1 MQANTLSRTDFFE
14 ERSNMMKQFGLKM
27 MLGAAL
33 LGAGMVGTACRTSP
47 SAGEGSGSGAETG
60 APFDAADQFGLKG
73 APLKGAENALV
84 TIVEY
89 SDFEC
94 PFCARV
100 NPTLKQIFDTPEYAG
115 KVRVIFKHNPL
126 PFHKNAPLAAE
137 ASLAAHAQGKFW
149 EMHDK
154 LFENMK
160 ALTRPDLEKYA
171 TEIGLD
177 MVKFKEALDKNTYKD
192 AVAKDLAD
200 AGKAGV
206 KGTPH
211 FLVNGKAISGA
222 QPFDAFK
229 TIIDVEIKEME
240 TLTKGGKKLGE
251 AFGERVKANFKL
263 EAAEA
268 KPAAPAG
275 PDPADELFVP
285 VGDSPIKGDP
295 AAAVTLVIFS
305 EYQCPFCA
313 RVEATLKELQTKY
326 GKDLRIV
333 WKDNPLPFHDKAE
346 PAARA
351 GLAAHAQG
359 KFWEFHDK
367 LFANQQALG
376 LEDLKKHASE
386 LGLNMAKFE
395 ADMNA
400 PTAAASIKEDQALA
414 TRLAA
419 RGTPHFFVNG
429 FRLRGA
435 QPAPKF
441 IEIIDR
447 ELARAKAKI
456 AAGTP
461 ASGVYDALQAS
472 ANKGEA
478 KMLAGS
484 APGAGKPEAPK
495 AAVKIPIGN
504 APAKG
509 SANAKVTIITY
520 TDFECPF
527 CSRFATN
534 LDEAIK
540 GDPNVRIV
548 VKQFPLAFHKNADLA
563 AQAGLAANAQGK
575 FWEYHDK
582 MFANMKAL
590 TRPDLEG
597 YAQELGLNM
606 AKFKEALDKGTYAQ
620 QVKDEMA
627 EGQKFGVQGTPS
639 WFVNGVFQSGAL
651 PPDAIKAKIAE
662 FMTKPAP

>member
-1 MQANTLSRTDFFE
+1 
-14 ERSNMMKQFGLKM
+14 MMKQFGLKM

-33 LGAGMVGTACRTSP
+33 LSAGLVGTACRKSP

-94 PFCARV
+94 PFCGRV
-100 NPTLKQIFDTPEYAG
+100 NPTLKQVFETPEYAG

-229 TIIDVEIKEME
+229 TVIDAEIKEME
-240 TLTKGGKKLGE
+240 TLTKGGKSLGD

-263 EAAEA
+263 EAADA

-285 VGDSPIKGDP
+285 VGDSPVKGD
-295 AAAVTLVIFS
+295 AAAPVTLVVFS
-305 EYQCPFCA
+305 EFQCPFCS
-313 RVEATLKELQTKY
+313 RVEGTLKELQTKY

-351 GLAAHAQG
+351 GIAAHAQG
-359 KFWEFHDK
+359 KFWDLHDK
-367 LFANQQALG
+367 MFANQQALG
-376 LEDLKKHASE
+376 LEEIKGYAKE

-400 PTAAASIKEDQALA
+400 PTAAASVKEDQALA

-419 RGTPHFFVNG
+419 RGTPHFFING

-484 APGAGKPEAPK
+484 APAAGKPEAPK
-495 AAVKIPIGN
+495 APVKIPVGT
-504 APAKG
+504 APTKG
-509 SANAKVTIITY
+509 PANAKVTIVAY

-540 GDPNVRIV
+540 GNPNVRIV
-548 VKQFPLAFHKNADLA
+548 LKQFPLPFHKNADLA
-563 AQAGLAANAQGK
+563 AQASLAANAQGK
-575 FWEYHDK
+575 FWEFHDK
-582 MFANMKAL
+582 MFANAKAL

-597 YAQELGLNM
+597 YATEIGLNM

-620 QVKDEMA
+620 QVKDDTA

-662 FMTKPAP
+662 YMDKPAP

>member
-1 MQANTLSRTDFFE
+1 
-14 ERSNMMKQFGLKM
+14 
-27 MLGAAL
+27 
-33 LGAGMVGTACRTSP
+33 
-47 SAGEGSGSGAETG
+47 
-60 APFDAADQFGLKG
+60 
-73 APLKGAENALV
+73 
-84 TIVEY
+84 
-89 SDFEC
+89 
-94 PFCARV
+94 
-100 NPTLKQIFDTPEYAG
+100 
-115 KVRVIFKHNPL
+115 
-126 PFHKNAPLAAE
+126 
-137 ASLAAHAQGKFW
+137 
-149 EMHDK
+149 
-154 LFENMK
+154 
-160 ALTRPDLEKYA
+160 
-171 TEIGLD
+171 
-177 MVKFKEALDKNTYKD
+177 
-192 AVAKDLAD
+192 
-200 AGKAGV
+200 
-206 KGTPH
+206 
-211 FLVNGKAISGA
+211 
-222 QPFDAFK
+222 
-229 TIIDVEIKEME
+229 
-240 TLTKGGKKLGE
+240 
-251 AFGERVKANFKL
+251 
-263 EAAEA
+263 
-268 KPAAPAG
+268 
-275 PDPADELFVP
+275 
-285 VGDSPIKGDP
+285 
-295 AAAVTLVIFS
+295 
-305 EYQCPFCA
+305 
-313 RVEATLKELQTKY
+313 
-326 GKDLRIV
+326 
-333 WKDNPLPFHDKAE
+333 
-346 PAARA
+346 
-351 GLAAHAQG
+351 
-359 KFWEFHDK
+359 
-367 LFANQQALG
+367 
-376 LEDLKKHASE
+376 
-386 LGLNMAKFE
+386 
-395 ADMNA
+395 MNA
-400 PTAAASIKEDQALA
+400 PSAAASIKEDQALA

-461 ASGVYDALQAS
+461 AAGVYDALQAS

-484 APGAGKPEAPK
+484 APTPGKPEAPK

>member
-1 MQANTLSRTDFFE
+1 
-14 ERSNMMKQFGLKM
+14 MMKQFGLKM

-33 LGAGMVGTACRTSP
+33 LSAGLVGTACRKSP
-47 SAGEGSGSGAETG
+47 SAGEGSGSGAAEAG
-60 APFDAADQFGLKG
+60 PAFDAADQFGLKG

-94 PFCARV
+94 PFCGRV
-100 NPTLKQIFDTPEYAG
+100 NPTLKQVFETPEYAG

-229 TIIDVEIKEME
+229 TIIDAEIKEME
-240 TLTKGGKKLGE
+240 TLTKGGKSLGD

-268 KPAAPAG
+268 KPGAPAG

-285 VGDSPIKGDP
+285 VGDSPVKGD
-295 AAAVTLVIFS
+295 AAAPVTLVIFS

-313 RVEATLKELQTKY
+313 RVEGTLKELQTKY

-351 GLAAHAQG
+351 GIAAHAQG

-376 LEDLKKHASE
+376 LEELKGHAKE
-386 LGLNMAKFE
+386 LGLNMAKFD

-484 APGAGKPEAPK
+484 APTPGKPEAPK
-495 AAVKIPIGN
+495 APVKITVGS
-504 APAKG
+504 APSKG
-509 SANAKVTIITY
+509 PANAKVTIVTY

-540 GDPNVRIV
+540 GNPNVRIV
-548 VKQFPLAFHKNADLA
+548 LKQFPLPFHKNADLA
-563 AQAGLAANAQGK
+563 AQASLAAHAQGK
-575 FWEYHDK
+575 FWEMHDK
-582 MFANMKAL
+582 IFANAKAL
-590 TRPDLEG
+590 TRADLEG
-597 YAQELGLNM
+597 YATETGLNM
-606 AKFKEALDKGTYAQ
+606 AKFKEALDKGTFAQ

-627 EGQKFGVQGTPS
+627 EGQKIGVQGTPS

-662 FMTKPAP
+662 YMDKPAP

>member
-1 MQANTLSRTDFFE
+1 
-14 ERSNMMKQFGLKM
+14 
-27 MLGAAL
+27 
-33 LGAGMVGTACRTSP
+33 
-47 SAGEGSGSGAETG
+47 
-60 APFDAADQFGLKG
+60 
-73 APLKGAENALV
+73 
-84 TIVEY
+84 
-89 SDFEC
+89 
-94 PFCARV
+94 
-100 NPTLKQIFDTPEYAG
+100 
-115 KVRVIFKHNPL
+115 
-126 PFHKNAPLAAE
+126 
-137 ASLAAHAQGKFW
+137 
-149 EMHDK
+149 
-154 LFENMK
+154 
-160 ALTRPDLEKYA
+160 
-171 TEIGLD
+171 
-177 MVKFKEALDKNTYKD
+177 
-192 AVAKDLAD
+192 
-200 AGKAGV
+200 
-206 KGTPH
+206 
-211 FLVNGKAISGA
+211 
-222 QPFDAFK
+222 
-229 TIIDVEIKEME
+229 ME

-376 LEDLKKHASE
+376 LEDLKGHAKE

-400 PTAAASIKEDQALA
+400 PSAAASIKEDQALA

-662 FMTKPAP
+662 FMDKPAP

>member
-1 MQANTLSRTDFFE
+1 
-14 ERSNMMKQFGLKM
+14 MMKQFGLKM

-33 LGAGMVGTACRTSP
+33 LSAGLVGTACRKSP

-73 APLKGAENALV
+73 APLKGAESAIV

-94 PFCARV
+94 PFCGRV
-100 NPTLKQIFDTPEYAG
+100 NPTMKQIMETPEYAG

-126 PFHKNAPLAAE
+126 PFHKNAALAAE

-154 LFENMK
+154 LFDNMK

-222 QPFDAFK
+222 QPFEAFK
-229 TIIDVEIKEME
+229 TVIDTEIKEME
-240 TLTKGGKKLGE
+240 TLTKGGKSLGD

-275 PDPADELFVP
+275 PDPSDELFVP
-285 VGDSPIKGDP
+285 VGDSPIRGNV

-313 RVEATLKELQTKY
+313 RVEGTIKELETKY

-351 GLAAHAQG
+351 GIAAHAQG

-376 LEDLKKHASE
+376 LEELKGHAKE
-386 LGLNMAKFE
+386 LGLNMAKFD

-461 ASGVYDALQAS
+461 AAGVYDALQAS

-484 APGAGKPEAPK
+484 APTPGKPEAPK
-495 AAVKIPIGN
+495 APVKITIGD
-504 APAKG
+504 APSKG
-509 SANAKVTIITY
+509 PANAKVTIVTY

-540 GDPNVRIV
+540 GNPDVRIV
-548 VKQFPLAFHKNADLA
+548 LKQFPLPFHKNADLA
-563 AQAGLAANAQGK
+563 AQASLAAHAQGK
-575 FWEYHDK
+575 FWEMHDK
-582 MFANMKAL
+582 IFANAKAL
-590 TRPDLEG
+590 TRADLEG
-597 YAQELGLNM
+597 YATETGLNM

-620 QVKDEMA
+620 QVKDETA
-627 EGQKFGVQGTPS
+627 EGQKIGVQGTPS

-662 FMTKPAP
+662 YMDKPAP

>member
-1 MQANTLSRTDFFE
+1 
-14 ERSNMMKQFGLKM
+14 MMKQFGLKM

-33 LGAGMVGTACRTSP
+33 LSAGLAGTACRKSP
-47 SAGEGSGSGAETG
+47 SAGEGSGSGAAEAG
-60 APFDAADQFGLKG
+60 PAFDAADQFGLKG
-73 APLKGAENALV
+73 APLKGAENAIV
-84 TIVEY
+84 TIIEY
-89 SDFEC
+89 SEFEC

-100 NPTLKQIFDTPEYAG
+100 NPTMKQIFDAPEYAG
-115 KVRVIFKHNPL
+115 KIRVIFKHNPL
-126 PFHKNAPLAAE
+126 PFHKNAQLAAE

-154 LFENMK
+154 LFENQK

-177 MVKFKEALDKNTYKD
+177 LVKFKDALDKNTYKD
-192 AVAKDLAD
+192 AVAKDLAE

-211 FLVNGKAISGA
+211 FLINGKAISGA

-229 TIIDVEIKEME
+229 TVIDAEIKEME
-240 TLTKGGKKLGE
+240 TLTKGGKSLGD

-263 EAAEA
+263 EAADA

-285 VGDSPIKGDP
+285 VGDSPVKGD
-295 AAAVTLVIFS
+295 AAAPVTLVVFS
-305 EYQCPFCA
+305 EFQCPFCS
-313 RVEATLKELQTKY
+313 RVEGTLKELQTKY

-351 GLAAHAQG
+351 GIAAHAQG

-376 LEDLKKHASE
+376 LEELKGYAKE

-419 RGTPHFFVNG
+419 RGTPHFFING

-495 AAVKIPIGN
+495 APVKIPVGT
-504 APAKG
+504 APTKG
-509 SANAKVTIITY
+509 PANAKVTIVAY

-540 GDPNVRIV
+540 GNPNVRIV
-548 VKQFPLAFHKNADLA
+548 LKQFPLPFHKNADLA
-563 AQAGLAANAQGK
+563 AQASLAANAQGK
-575 FWEYHDK
+575 FWEFHDK
-582 MFANMKAL
+582 MFANAKAL

-597 YAQELGLNM
+597 YATEIGLNM

-620 QVKDEMA
+620 QVKDETA
-627 EGQKFGVQGTPS
+627 EGQKIGVQGTPS
-639 WFVNGVFQSGAL
+639 WFVNGAFQSGAL

-662 FMTKPAP
+662 YMDKPAP

>member
-1 MQANTLSRTDFFE
+1 
-14 ERSNMMKQFGLKM
+14 
-27 MLGAAL
+27 
-33 LGAGMVGTACRTSP
+33 
-47 SAGEGSGSGAETG
+47 
-60 APFDAADQFGLKG
+60 
-73 APLKGAENALV
+73 
-84 TIVEY
+84 
-89 SDFEC
+89 
-94 PFCARV
+94 
-100 NPTLKQIFDTPEYAG
+100 
-115 KVRVIFKHNPL
+115 
-126 PFHKNAPLAAE
+126 
-137 ASLAAHAQGKFW
+137 
-149 EMHDK
+149 
-154 LFENMK
+154 
-160 ALTRPDLEKYA
+160 
-171 TEIGLD
+171 
-177 MVKFKEALDKNTYKD
+177 
-192 AVAKDLAD
+192 
-200 AGKAGV
+200 
-206 KGTPH
+206 
-211 FLVNGKAISGA
+211 
-222 QPFDAFK
+222 
-229 TIIDVEIKEME
+229 
-240 TLTKGGKKLGE
+240 
-251 AFGERVKANFKL
+251 
-263 EAAEA
+263 
-268 KPAAPAG
+268 
-275 PDPADELFVP
+275 
-285 VGDSPIKGDP
+285 
-295 AAAVTLVIFS
+295 VIFS

-400 PTAAASIKEDQALA
+400 PSAAASIKEDQALA

>member
-1 MQANTLSRTDFFE
+1 
-14 ERSNMMKQFGLKM
+14 MMKQFGLKM

-33 LGAGMVGTACRTSP
+33 LSAGLVGTACRKSP

-94 PFCARV
+94 PFCGRV
-100 NPTLKQIFDTPEYAG
+100 NPTLKQVFDTPEYAG

-154 LFENMK
+154 LFDNMK

-206 KGTPH
+206 RGTPH
-211 FLVNGKAISGA
+211 FLINGKAISGA

-229 TIIDVEIKEME
+229 TVIDTEIKEME
-240 TLTKGGKKLGE
+240 TLTKGGKSLGD

-275 PDPADELFVP
+275 PDPSDELFVP
-285 VGDSPIKGDP
+285 VGDSPIRGNV

-313 RVEATLKELQTKY
+313 RVEGTIKELETKY

-351 GLAAHAQG
+351 GIAAHAQG

-376 LEDLKKHASE
+376 LEELKGYAKE

-400 PTAAASIKEDQALA
+400 PTAAPSLKEDQALA

-461 ASGVYDALQAS
+461 AAGVYDALQAS

-484 APGAGKPEAPK
+484 APTPGKPEAPK
-495 AAVKIPIGN
+495 APVKITIGD
-504 APAKG
+504 APSKG
-509 SANAKVTIITY
+509 PANAKVTIVTY

-540 GDPNVRIV
+540 GNPDVRIV
-548 VKQFPLAFHKNADLA
+548 LKQFPLPFHKNADLA
-563 AQAGLAANAQGK
+563 AQASLAAHAQGK
-575 FWEYHDK
+575 FWEMHDK
-582 MFANMKAL
+582 IFANAKAL
-590 TRPDLEG
+590 TRADLEG
-597 YAQELGLNM
+597 YATETGLNM

-620 QVKDEMA
+620 QVKDETA
-627 EGQKFGVQGTPS
+627 EGQKIGVQGTPS

>member
-1 MQANTLSRTDFFE
+1 
-14 ERSNMMKQFGLKM
+14 MMKQFGLKM

-33 LGAGMVGTACRTSP
+33 LSAGLVGTACRKSP

-94 PFCARV
+94 PFCGRV
-100 NPTLKQIFDTPEYAG
+100 NPTLKQVFDTPEYAG

-154 LFENMK
+154 LFDNMK

-229 TIIDVEIKEME
+229 TVIDTEIKEME
-240 TLTKGGKKLGE
+240 TLTKGGKSLGD

-263 EAAEA
+263 EAADA

-285 VGDSPIKGDP
+285 VGDSPVKGD
-295 AAAVTLVIFS
+295 AAAPVTLVVFS
-305 EYQCPFCA
+305 EFQCPFCS
-313 RVEATLKELQTKY
+313 RVEGTLKELQTKY

-351 GLAAHAQG
+351 GIAAHAQG
-359 KFWEFHDK
+359 KFWDLHDK
-367 LFANQQALG
+367 MFANQQALG
-376 LEDLKKHASE
+376 LEEIKGYAKE

-461 ASGVYDALQAS
+461 AAGVYDALQAS

-484 APGAGKPEAPK
+484 APTPGKPEAPK
-495 AAVKIPIGN
+495 APVKITIGD
-504 APAKG
+504 APSKG
-509 SANAKVTIITY
+509 PANAKVTIVTY

-540 GDPNVRIV
+540 GNPDVRIV
-548 VKQFPLAFHKNADLA
+548 LKQFPLPFHKNADLA
-563 AQAGLAANAQGK
+563 AQASLAAHAQGK
-575 FWEYHDK
+575 FWEMHDK
-582 MFANMKAL
+582 IFANAKAL
-590 TRPDLEG
+590 TRADLEG
-597 YAQELGLNM
+597 YATETGLNM

-620 QVKDEMA
+620 QVKDETA
-627 EGQKFGVQGTPS
+627 EGQKIGVQGTPS

>member
-1 MQANTLSRTDFFE
+1 
-14 ERSNMMKQFGLKM
+14 MMKQFGLKM

-33 LGAGMVGTACRTSP
+33 LSAGLVGTACRKSP

-94 PFCARV
+94 PFCGRV
-100 NPTLKQIFDTPEYAG
+100 NPTLKQVFDTPEYAG

-154 LFENMK
+154 LFDNMK

-229 TIIDVEIKEME
+229 TVIDTEIKEME
-240 TLTKGGKKLGE
+240 TLTKGGKSLGD

-275 PDPADELFVP
+275 PDPSDELFVP
-285 VGDSPIKGDP
+285 VGDSPIRGNV

-313 RVEATLKELQTKY
+313 RVETTIKELETKY

-351 GLAAHAQG
+351 GIAAHAQG

-376 LEDLKKHASE
+376 LEELKGYANE

-461 ASGVYDALQAS
+461 AAGVYDALQAS

-484 APGAGKPEAPK
+484 APTPGKPEAPK
-495 AAVKIPIGN
+495 APVKITIGD
-504 APAKG
+504 APSKG
-509 SANAKVTIITY
+509 PANAKVTIVTY

-540 GDPNVRIV
+540 GNPDVRIV
-548 VKQFPLAFHKNADLA
+548 LKQFPLPFHKNADLA
-563 AQAGLAANAQGK
+563 AQASLAAHAQGK
-575 FWEYHDK
+575 FWEMHDK
-582 MFANMKAL
+582 IFANAKAL
-590 TRPDLEG
+590 TRADLEG
-597 YAQELGLNM
+597 YATETGLNM

-620 QVKDEMA
+620 QVKDETA
-627 EGQKFGVQGTPS
+627 EGQKIGVQGTPS

>member
-1 MQANTLSRTDFFE
+1 
-14 ERSNMMKQFGLKM
+14 MMKQFGLKM

-33 LGAGMVGTACRTSP
+33 LSAGLVGTACRKSP

-73 APLKGAENALV
+73 APLKGAESAIV

-94 PFCARV
+94 PFCGRV
-100 NPTLKQIFDTPEYAG
+100 NPTMKQIMETPEYAG

-126 PFHKNAPLAAE
+126 PFHKNAALAAE

-154 LFENMK
+154 LFDNMK

-222 QPFDAFK
+222 QPFEAFK
-229 TIIDVEIKEME
+229 TVIDTEIKEME
-240 TLTKGGKKLGE
+240 TLTKGGKSLGD

-275 PDPADELFVP
+275 PDPSDELFVP
-285 VGDSPIKGDP
+285 VGDSPIRGNV

-313 RVEATLKELQTKY
+313 RVEGTIKELETKY

-351 GLAAHAQG
+351 GIAAHAQG

-376 LEDLKKHASE
+376 LEELKGHAKE
-386 LGLNMAKFE
+386 LGLNMAKFD

-461 ASGVYDALQAS
+461 AAGVYDALQAS

-484 APGAGKPEAPK
+484 APTPGKPEAPK
-495 AAVKIPIGN
+495 APVKITIGD
-504 APAKG
+504 APSKG
-509 SANAKVTIITY
+509 PANAKVTIVTY

-540 GDPNVRIV
+540 GNPDVRIV
-548 VKQFPLAFHKNADLA
+548 LKQFPLPFHKNADLA
-563 AQAGLAANAQGK
+563 AQASLAAHAQGK
-575 FWEYHDK
+575 FWEMHDK
-582 MFANMKAL
+582 IFANAKAL
-590 TRPDLEG
+590 TRADLEG
-597 YAQELGLNM
+597 YATETGLNM

-620 QVKDEMA
+620 QVKDETA
-627 EGQKFGVQGTPS
+627 EGQKIGVQGTPS

>member
-1 MQANTLSRTDFFE
+1 
-14 ERSNMMKQFGLKM
+14 MMKQFGLKL

-33 LGAGMVGTACRTSP
+33 LSAGMVGTACRKSP
-47 SAGEGSGSGAETG
+47 AAGEGSGSGAETG
-60 APFDAADQFGLKG
+60 VQFDAADQFGLKG
-73 APLKGAENALV
+73 APLKGAENAIV
-84 TIVEY
+84 TIIEY
-89 SDFEC
+89 SEFEC

-100 NPTLKQIFDTPEYAG
+100 NPTMKQIMETPEYAG
-115 KVRVIFKHNPL
+115 KIRVIFKHNPL
-126 PFHKNAPLAAE
+126 PFHKNADLAAQ
-137 ASLAAHAQGKFW
+137 ASFAAHAQGKFW

-154 LFENMK
+154 LFENQK
-160 ALTRPDLEKYA
+160 ALTRPDLDKYA

-177 MVKFKEALDKNTYKD
+177 LVKFKDALDKNTYKD
-192 AVAKDLAD
+192 AVAKDLAES
-200 AGKAGV
+200 GKAGV

-211 FLVNGKAISGA
+211 FLINGKAISGA
-222 QPFDAFK
+222 QPFEAFK
-229 TIIDVEIKEME
+229 TVIDAEIKEME

-263 EAAEA
+263 EAADA

-285 VGDSPIKGDP
+285 VGDSPIRGNV

-313 RVEATLKELQTKY
+313 RVEGTIKEMETKY
-326 GKDLRIV
+326 GKDLRII

-376 LEDLKKHASE
+376 LDDLKKHASE

-419 RGTPHFFVNG
+419 RGTPHFFING

-461 ASGVYDALQAS
+461 AAGVYDALQAS

-484 APGAGKPEAPK
+484 APTPGKPEAPK
-495 AAVKIPIGN
+495 APVKITIGD
-504 APAKG
+504 APSKG
-509 SANAKVTIITY
+509 PANAKVTIVTY

-540 GDPNVRIV
+540 GNPNVRIV
-548 VKQFPLAFHKNADLA
+548 LKQFPLPFHKNADLA
-563 AQAGLAANAQGK
+563 AQASLAAHAQGK
-575 FWEYHDK
+575 FWEMHDK
-582 MFANMKAL
+582 IFANAKAL
-590 TRPDLEG
+590 TRADLEG
-597 YAQELGLNM
+597 YATETGLNM

-620 QVKDEMA
+620 QVKDETA
-627 EGQKFGVQGTPS
+627 EGQKIGVQGTPS

-662 FMTKPAP
+662 FMDKPAP

>member
-1 MQANTLSRTDFFE
+1 
-14 ERSNMMKQFGLKM
+14 MMKQFGLKM

-33 LGAGMVGTACRTSP
+33 LSAGLAGTACRKSP

-94 PFCARV
+94 PFCGRV
-100 NPTLKQIFDTPEYAG
+100 NPTLKQVFETPEYAG

-154 LFENMK
+154 LFDNMK

-229 TIIDVEIKEME
+229 TVIDTEIKEME
-240 TLTKGGKKLGE
+240 TLTKGGKSLGD

-285 VGDSPIKGDP
+285 VGDSPVKGD
-295 AAAVTLVIFS
+295 AAAPVTLVVFS
-305 EYQCPFCA
+305 EFQCPFCS
-313 RVEATLKELQTKY
+313 RVEGTLKELQTKY

-351 GLAAHAQG
+351 GIAAHAQG
-359 KFWEFHDK
+359 KFWDLHDK
-367 LFANQQALG
+367 MFANQQALG
-376 LEDLKKHASE
+376 LEEIKGYAKE
-386 LGLNMAKFE
+386 LGLNMARFE

-400 PTAAASIKEDQALA
+400 PTAAASVKEDQALA

-484 APGAGKPEAPK
+484 APAAGKPEAPK
-495 AAVKIPIGN
+495 APVKITVGS
-504 APAKG
+504 APSKG
-509 SANAKVTIITY
+509 PANAKVTIVTY

-540 GDPNVRIV
+540 GNPDVRIV
-548 VKQFPLAFHKNADLA
+548 LKQFPLPFHKNADLA
-563 AQAGLAANAQGK
+563 AQASLAAHAQGK
-575 FWEYHDK
+575 FWEMHDK
-582 MFANMKAL
+582 IFANAKAL
-590 TRPDLEG
+590 TRADLEG
-597 YAQELGLNM
+597 YATETGLNM

-620 QVKDEMA
+620 QVKDETA
-627 EGQKFGVQGTPS
+627 EGQKIGVQGTPS

>member
-1 MQANTLSRTDFFE
+1 
-14 ERSNMMKQFGLKM
+14 MMKQFGLKM

-33 LGAGMVGTACRTSP
+33 LSAGLVGTACRKSP

-94 PFCARV
+94 PFCGRV
-100 NPTLKQIFDTPEYAG
+100 NPTLKQVFDTPEYAG

-154 LFENMK
+154 LFDNMK

-229 TIIDVEIKEME
+229 TVIDTEIKEME
-240 TLTKGGKKLGE
+240 TLTKGGKSLGD

-275 PDPADELFVP
+275 PDPSDELFVP
-285 VGDSPIKGDP
+285 VGDSPIRGNV

-313 RVEATLKELQTKY
+313 RVEGTIKELETKY
-326 GKDLRIV
+326 GNDLRIV

-351 GLAAHAQG
+351 GIAAHAQG

-376 LEDLKKHASE
+376 LEELKGYAKE

-461 ASGVYDALQAS
+461 AAGVYDALQAS

-484 APGAGKPEAPK
+484 APTPGKPEAPK
-495 AAVKIPIGN
+495 APVKITIGD
-504 APAKG
+504 APSKG
-509 SANAKVTIITY
+509 PANAKVTIVTY

-540 GDPNVRIV
+540 GNPDVRIV
-548 VKQFPLAFHKNADLA
+548 LKQFPLPFHKNADLA
-563 AQAGLAANAQGK
+563 AQASLAAHAQGK
-575 FWEYHDK
+575 FWEMHDK
-582 MFANMKAL
+582 IFANAKAL

-597 YAQELGLNM
+597 YAQEVGLNM
-606 AKFKEALDKGTYAQ
+606 VAFKKALDTGTFAQ
-620 QVKDEMA
+620 QVKDETA
-627 EGQKFGVQGTPS
+627 EGQKIGVQGTPS

>member
-1 MQANTLSRTDFFE
+1 
-14 ERSNMMKQFGLKM
+14 MMKQFGLKM

-33 LGAGMVGTACRTSP
+33 LSAGLVGTACRKSP

-73 APLKGAENALV
+73 APLKGAESAIV

-94 PFCARV
+94 PFCGRV
-100 NPTLKQIFDTPEYAG
+100 NPTMKQIMETPEYAG

-126 PFHKNAPLAAE
+126 PFHKNAALAAE

-154 LFENMK
+154 LFDNMK

-229 TIIDVEIKEME
+229 TVIDTEIKEME
-240 TLTKGGKKLGE
+240 TLTKGGKSLGD

-275 PDPADELFVP
+275 PDPSDELFVP
-285 VGDSPIKGDP
+285 VGDSPIRGNV

-313 RVEATLKELQTKY
+313 RVEGTIKELETKY

-351 GLAAHAQG
+351 GIAAHAQG

-376 LEDLKKHASE
+376 LEELKGHAKE
-386 LGLNMAKFE
+386 LGLNMAKFD

-461 ASGVYDALQAS
+461 AAGVYDALQAS

-484 APGAGKPEAPK
+484 APTPGKPEAPK
-495 AAVKIPIGN
+495 APVKITIGD
-504 APAKG
+504 APSKG
-509 SANAKVTIITY
+509 PANAKVTIVTY

-540 GDPNVRIV
+540 GNPDVRIV
-548 VKQFPLAFHKNADLA
+548 LKQFPLPFHKNADLA
-563 AQAGLAANAQGK
+563 AQASLAAHAQGK
-575 FWEYHDK
+575 FWEMHDK
-582 MFANMKAL
+582 IFANAKAL
-590 TRPDLEG
+590 TRADLEG
-597 YAQELGLNM
+597 YATETGLNM

-620 QVKDEMA
+620 QVKDETA
-627 EGQKFGVQGTPS
+627 EGQKIGVQGTPS

>member
-1 MQANTLSRTDFFE
+1 
-14 ERSNMMKQFGLKM
+14 MMKQFGLKM

-33 LGAGMVGTACRTSP
+33 LSAGLAGTACRKSP

-94 PFCARV
+94 PFCGRV
-100 NPTLKQIFDTPEYAG
+100 NPTLKQVFETPEYAG

-154 LFENMK
+154 LFDNMK

-229 TIIDVEIKEME
+229 TVIDTEIKEME
-240 TLTKGGKKLGE
+240 TLTKGGKSLGD

-275 PDPADELFVP
+275 PDPSDELFVP
-285 VGDSPIKGDP
+285 VGDSPVKGD
-295 AAAVTLVIFS
+295 AAAPVTLVVFS
-305 EYQCPFCA
+305 EFQCPFCS
-313 RVEATLKELQTKY
+313 RVEGTLKELQTKY

-351 GLAAHAQG
+351 GIAAHAQG
-359 KFWEFHDK
+359 KFWDLHDK
-367 LFANQQALG
+367 MFANQQALG
-376 LEDLKKHASE
+376 LEEIKGYAKE
-386 LGLNMAKFE
+386 LGLNMARFE

-400 PTAAASIKEDQALA
+400 PTAAASVKEDQALA

-419 RGTPHFFVNG
+419 RGTPHFFING

-484 APGAGKPEAPK
+484 APAAGKPEAPK
-495 AAVKIPIGN
+495 APVKITVGS
-504 APAKG
+504 APSKG
-509 SANAKVTIITY
+509 PANAKVTIVTY

-540 GDPNVRIV
+540 GNPDVRIV
-548 VKQFPLAFHKNADLA
+548 LKQFPLPFHKNADLA
-563 AQAGLAANAQGK
+563 AQASLAAHAQGK
-575 FWEYHDK
+575 FWEMHDK
-582 MFANMKAL
+582 IFANAKAL
-590 TRPDLEG
+590 TRADLEG
-597 YAQELGLNM
+597 YATETGLNM

-620 QVKDEMA
+620 QVKDETA
-627 EGQKFGVQGTPS
+627 EGQKIGVQGTPS

>member
-1 MQANTLSRTDFFE
+1 
-14 ERSNMMKQFGLKM
+14 MMKQFGLKM

-33 LGAGMVGTACRTSP
+33 LSAGLVGTACRKSP

-94 PFCARV
+94 PFCGRV
-100 NPTLKQIFDTPEYAG
+100 NPTLKQVFDTPEYAG

-154 LFENMK
+154 LFDNMK

-229 TIIDVEIKEME
+229 TVIDTEIKEME
-240 TLTKGGKKLGE
+240 TLTKGGKSLGD

-275 PDPADELFVP
+275 PDPSDELFVP
-285 VGDSPIKGDP
+285 VGDSPIRGNV

-313 RVEATLKELQTKY
+313 RVEGTIKELETKY

-351 GLAAHAQG
+351 GIAAHAQG

-376 LEDLKKHASE
+376 LEELKGYAKE

-461 ASGVYDALQAS
+461 AAGVYDALQAS

-484 APGAGKPEAPK
+484 APTPGKPEAPK
-495 AAVKIPIGN
+495 APVKITIGD
-504 APAKG
+504 APSKG
-509 SANAKVTIITY
+509 PANAKVTIVTY

-540 GDPNVRIV
+540 GNPDVRIV
-548 VKQFPLAFHKNADLA
+548 LKQFPLPFHKNADLA
-563 AQAGLAANAQGK
+563 AQASLAAHAQGK
-575 FWEYHDK
+575 FWEMHDK
-582 MFANMKAL
+582 IFANAKAL

-597 YAQELGLNM
+597 YAQEVGLNM
-606 AKFKEALDKGTYAQ
+606 VAFKKALDTGTFAQ
-620 QVKDEMA
+620 QVKDETA
-627 EGQKFGVQGTPS
+627 EGQKIGVQGTPS

>member
-1 MQANTLSRTDFFE
+1 
-14 ERSNMMKQFGLKM
+14 MMKQFGLKM

-33 LGAGMVGTACRTSP
+33 LSAGLAGTACRKSP
-47 SAGEGSGSGAETG
+47 SAGEGSGAVAETG
-60 APFDAADQFGLKG
+60 PFFDAADQFALKG

-84 TIVEY
+84 TIIEY

-94 PFCARV
+94 PFCSRV
-100 NPTLKQIFDTPEYAG
+100 NPTMKQIFDAPEYAG
-115 KVRVIFKHNPL
+115 KVRVIFKQNPL
-126 PFHKNAPLAAE
+126 PFHKNAQLAGE

-154 LFENMK
+154 LFENQK

-177 MVKFKEALDKNTYKD
+177 MVKFKEALDKNTYKE

-206 KGTPH
+206 RGTPH

-222 QPFDAFK
+222 QPFEAFK
-229 TIIDVEIKEME
+229 TVIDAEIKEME
-240 TLTKGGKKLGE
+240 TLTKGGKSLSDALGE
-251 AFGERVKANFKL
+251 RIKANFKA
-263 EAAEA
+263 EAADA

-275 PDPADELFVP
+275 PDPSDELFVP
-285 VGDSPIKGDP
+285 VGNSPVKGNATAP
-295 AAAVTLVIFS
+295 VTIVVFS
-305 EYQCPFCA
+305 EFQCPFCS
-313 RVEATLKELQTKY
+313 RVEGTIKELQTKY
-326 GKDLRIV
+326 GNDIRIV
-333 WKDNPLPFHDKAE
+333 WKNNPLPFHDKAE

-351 GLAAHAQG
+351 GIAAAAQG
-359 KFWEFHDK
+359 KFWELHDK
-367 LFANQQALG
+367 MFANQQALG
-376 LEDLKKHASE
+376 AEDIKKYATE
-386 LGLNMAKFE
+386 LGLNMARFE

-400 PTAAASIKEDQALA
+400 PSAAATVKEDQALA

-419 RGTPHFFVNG
+419 RGTPHFFING

-456 AAGTP
+456 ASGTP
-461 ASGVYDALQAS
+461 AAGVYDALQAS

-484 APGAGKPEAPK
+484 APAAGKPEAPK
-495 AAVKIPIGN
+495 APVKIPVGKEPSKG
-504 APAKG
+504 PAD
-509 SANAKVTIITY
+509 AKVTIVEY
-520 TDFECPF
+520 TDFQCPF

-540 GDPNVRIV
+540 GNPNVRV
-548 VKQFPLAFHKNADLA
+548 VLKQFPLPFHNNADIA
-563 AQAGLAANAQGK
+563 AQAGLAAHAQGK
-575 FWEYHDK
+575 FWEMHDK
-582 MFANMKAL
+582 MFANQQKL
-590 TRPDLEG
+590 SRPDLEG
-597 YAQELGLNM
+597 YAQEIGLNM
-606 AKFKEALDKGTYAQ
+606 ATFKNALDQGTYAQ
-620 QVKDEMA
+620 QVKDETA

-651 PPDAIKAKIAE
+651 PPDAIKAKIDE

>member
-1 MQANTLSRTDFFE
+1 
-14 ERSNMMKQFGLKM
+14 
-27 MLGAAL
+27 
-33 LGAGMVGTACRTSP
+33 
-47 SAGEGSGSGAETG
+47 
-60 APFDAADQFGLKG
+60 
-73 APLKGAENALV
+73 
-84 TIVEY
+84 
-89 SDFEC
+89 
-94 PFCARV
+94 
-100 NPTLKQIFDTPEYAG
+100 
-115 KVRVIFKHNPL
+115 
-126 PFHKNAPLAAE
+126 
-137 ASLAAHAQGKFW
+137 
-149 EMHDK
+149 
-154 LFENMK
+154 
-160 ALTRPDLEKYA
+160 
-171 TEIGLD
+171 
-177 MVKFKEALDKNTYKD
+177 
-192 AVAKDLAD
+192 
-200 AGKAGV
+200 
-206 KGTPH
+206 
-211 FLVNGKAISGA
+211 
-222 QPFDAFK
+222 
-229 TIIDVEIKEME
+229 
-240 TLTKGGKKLGE
+240 
-251 AFGERVKANFKL
+251 
-263 EAAEA
+263 
-268 KPAAPAG
+268 
-275 PDPADELFVP
+275 
-285 VGDSPIKGDP
+285 
-295 AAAVTLVIFS
+295 
-305 EYQCPFCA
+305 
-313 RVEATLKELQTKY
+313 
-326 GKDLRIV
+326 
-333 WKDNPLPFHDKAE
+333 
-346 PAARA
+346 
-351 GLAAHAQG
+351 
-359 KFWEFHDK
+359 
-367 LFANQQALG
+367 
-376 LEDLKKHASE
+376 
-386 LGLNMAKFE
+386 MAKFE

-400 PTAAASIKEDQALA
+400 PSAAASIKEDQALA

-484 APGAGKPEAPK
+484 APTPGKPEAPK

>member
-1 MQANTLSRTDFFE
+1 
-14 ERSNMMKQFGLKM
+14 MMKQFGLKM

-33 LGAGMVGTACRTSP
+33 LSAGLVGTACRKSP

-94 PFCARV
+94 PFCGRV
-100 NPTLKQIFDTPEYAG
+100 NPTLKQVFDTPEYAG

-154 LFENMK
+154 LFDNMK

-229 TIIDVEIKEME
+229 TVIDTEIKEME
-240 TLTKGGKKLGE
+240 TLTKGGKSLGD

-275 PDPADELFVP
+275 PDPSDELFVP
-285 VGDSPIKGDP
+285 VGDSPIRGNV

-313 RVEATLKELQTKY
+313 RVEGTIKELETKY

-351 GLAAHAQG
+351 GIAAHAQG

-376 LEDLKKHASE
+376 LEELKGHAKE

-461 ASGVYDALQAS
+461 AAGVYDALQAS

-484 APGAGKPEAPK
+484 APTPGKPEAPK
-495 AAVKIPIGN
+495 APVKITIGD
-504 APAKG
+504 APSKG
-509 SANAKVTIITY
+509 PANAKVTIVTY

-540 GDPNVRIV
+540 GNPDVRIV
-548 VKQFPLAFHKNADLA
+548 LKQFPLPFHKNADLA
-563 AQAGLAANAQGK
+563 AQASLAAHAQGK
-575 FWEYHDK
+575 FWEMHDK
-582 MFANMKAL
+582 IFANAKAL
-590 TRPDLEG
+590 TRADLEG
-597 YAQELGLNM
+597 YATETGLNM

-620 QVKDEMA
+620 QVKDETA
-627 EGQKFGVQGTPS
+627 EGQKIGVQGTPS

>member
-1 MQANTLSRTDFFE
+1 
-14 ERSNMMKQFGLKM
+14 MMKQFGLKM

-33 LGAGMVGTACRTSP
+33 LSAGLAGTACRKSP
-47 SAGEGSGSGAETG
+47 SAGEGSGSGAAEAG
-60 APFDAADQFGLKG
+60 PAFDAADQFGLKG
-73 APLKGAENALV
+73 APLKGAENAIV
-84 TIVEY
+84 TIIEY
-89 SDFEC
+89 SEFEC

-100 NPTLKQIFDTPEYAG
+100 NPTMKQIFDAPEYAG
-115 KVRVIFKHNPL
+115 KIRVIFKHNPL
-126 PFHKNAPLAAE
+126 PFHKNAQLAAE

-154 LFENMK
+154 LFENQK

-177 MVKFKEALDKNTYKD
+177 LVKFKDALDKNTYKD
-192 AVAKDLAD
+192 AVAKDLAE

-211 FLVNGKAISGA
+211 FLINGKAISGA

-229 TIIDVEIKEME
+229 TVIDAEIKEME
-240 TLTKGGKKLGE
+240 TLTKGGKSLGD

-263 EAAEA
+263 EAADA

-285 VGDSPIKGDP
+285 VGDSPVKGD
-295 AAAVTLVIFS
+295 AAAPVTLVVFS
-305 EYQCPFCA
+305 EFQCPFCS
-313 RVEATLKELQTKY
+313 RVEGTLKELQTKY

-351 GLAAHAQG
+351 GIAAHAQG

-376 LEDLKKHASE
+376 LEELKGYAKE

-400 PTAAASIKEDQALA
+400 PTAAASVKEDQALA

-419 RGTPHFFVNG
+419 RGTPHFFING

-461 ASGVYDALQAS
+461 AAGVYDALQAS

-495 AAVKIPIGN
+495 APVKIPVGT
-504 APAKG
+504 APTKG
-509 SANAKVTIITY
+509 PANAKVTIVAY

-540 GDPNVRIV
+540 GNPNVRIV
-548 VKQFPLAFHKNADLA
+548 LKQFPLPFHKNADLA
-563 AQAGLAANAQGK
+563 AQASLAANAQGK
-575 FWEYHDK
+575 FWEFHDK
-582 MFANMKAL
+582 MFANAKAL

-597 YAQELGLNM
+597 YATEIGLNM
-606 AKFKEALDKGTYAQ
+606 AKFKEALDEGTYAQ
-620 QVKDEMA
+620 QVKDDTA

-639 WFVNGVFQSGAL
+639 WFVNGAFQSGAL

-662 FMTKPAP
+662 YMDKPAP

>member
-1 MQANTLSRTDFFE
+1 
-14 ERSNMMKQFGLKM
+14 MMKQFGLKM

-33 LGAGMVGTACRTSP
+33 LSAGLVGTACRKSP

-73 APLKGAENALV
+73 APLKGAESAIV

-94 PFCARV
+94 PFCGRV
-100 NPTLKQIFDTPEYAG
+100 NPTMKQIMETPEYAG

-154 LFENMK
+154 LFDNMK

-222 QPFDAFK
+222 QPFEAFK
-229 TIIDVEIKEME
+229 TVIDTEIKEME
-240 TLTKGGKKLGE
+240 TLTKGGKSLGD

-275 PDPADELFVP
+275 PDPSDELFVP
-285 VGDSPIKGDP
+285 VGDSPIRGNV

-313 RVEATLKELQTKY
+313 RVEGTIKELETKY

-351 GLAAHAQG
+351 GIAAHAQG

-376 LEDLKKHASE
+376 LEELKGHAKE
-386 LGLNMAKFE
+386 LGLNMAKFD

-461 ASGVYDALQAS
+461 AAGVYDALQAS

-484 APGAGKPEAPK
+484 APTPGKPEAPK
-495 AAVKIPIGN
+495 APVKITIGD
-504 APAKG
+504 APSKG
-509 SANAKVTIITY
+509 PANAKVTIVTY

-540 GDPNVRIV
+540 GNPDVRIV
-548 VKQFPLAFHKNADLA
+548 LKQFPLPFHKNADLA
-563 AQAGLAANAQGK
+563 AQASLAAHAQGK
-575 FWEYHDK
+575 FWEMHDK
-582 MFANMKAL
+582 IFANAKAL
-590 TRPDLEG
+590 TRADLEG
-597 YAQELGLNM
+597 YATETGLNM

-620 QVKDEMA
+620 QVKDETA
-627 EGQKFGVQGTPS
+627 EGQKIGVQGTPS

>member
-1 MQANTLSRTDFFE
+1 
-14 ERSNMMKQFGLKM
+14 MMKQFGLKM

-33 LGAGMVGTACRTSP
+33 LSAGLVGTACRKSP

-73 APLKGAENALV
+73 APLKGAESAIV

-94 PFCARV
+94 PFCGRV
-100 NPTLKQIFDTPEYAG
+100 NPTMKQIMETPEYAG
-115 KVRVIFKHNPL
+115 KIRVIFKHNPL

-154 LFENMK
+154 LFDNMK

-222 QPFDAFK
+222 QPFEAFK
-229 TIIDVEIKEME
+229 TVIDTEIKEME
-240 TLTKGGKKLGE
+240 TLTKGGKSLGD

-275 PDPADELFVP
+275 PDPSDELFVP
-285 VGDSPIKGDP
+285 VGDSPIRGNV

-313 RVEATLKELQTKY
+313 RVEGTIKELETKY

-351 GLAAHAQG
+351 GIAAHAQG

-376 LEDLKKHASE
+376 LEELKGHAKE
-386 LGLNMAKFE
+386 LGLNMAKFD

-461 ASGVYDALQAS
+461 AAGVYDALQAS

-484 APGAGKPEAPK
+484 APTPGKPEAPK
-495 AAVKIPIGN
+495 APVKITIGD
-504 APAKG
+504 APSKG
-509 SANAKVTIITY
+509 PANAKVTIVTY

-540 GDPNVRIV
+540 GNPDVRIV
-548 VKQFPLAFHKNADLA
+548 LKQFPLPFHKNADLA
-563 AQAGLAANAQGK
+563 AQASLAAHAQGK
-575 FWEYHDK
+575 FWEMHDK
-582 MFANMKAL
+582 IFANAKAL
-590 TRPDLEG
+590 TRADLEG
-597 YAQELGLNM
+597 YATETGLNM
-606 AKFKEALDKGTYAQ
+606 AKFKEALDKGTFAQ

-627 EGQKFGVQGTPS
+627 EGQKIGVQGTPS
-639 WFVNGVFQSGAL
+639 WFVNGVFQSGTL

-662 FMTKPAP
+662 YMDKPAP

>member
-1 MQANTLSRTDFFE
+1 
-14 ERSNMMKQFGLKM
+14 MMKQFGLKM

-33 LGAGMVGTACRTSP
+33 LSAGLAGTACRKSP
-47 SAGEGSGSGAETG
+47 SAGEGSGSGAAEAG
-60 APFDAADQFGLKG
+60 PAFDAADQFGLKG
-73 APLKGAENALV
+73 APLKGAENAIV
-84 TIVEY
+84 TIIEY
-89 SDFEC
+89 SEFEC

-100 NPTLKQIFDTPEYAG
+100 NPTMKQIFDAPEYAG
-115 KVRVIFKHNPL
+115 KIRVIFKHNPL
-126 PFHKNAPLAAE
+126 PFHKNAQLAAE

-154 LFENMK
+154 LFENQK

-177 MVKFKEALDKNTYKD
+177 LVKFKDALDKNTYKD
-192 AVAKDLAD
+192 AVAKDLAE

-206 KGTPH
+206 RGTPH
-211 FLVNGKAISGA
+211 FLINGKAISGA

-229 TIIDVEIKEME
+229 TVIDAEIKEME
-240 TLTKGGKKLGE
+240 TLTKGGKSLGD

-263 EAAEA
+263 EAADA

-285 VGDSPIKGDP
+285 VGDSPVKGD
-295 AAAVTLVIFS
+295 AAAPVTLVVFS
-305 EYQCPFCA
+305 EFQCPFCS
-313 RVEATLKELQTKY
+313 RVEGTLKELQTKY

-351 GLAAHAQG
+351 GIAAHAQG
-359 KFWEFHDK
+359 KFWDLHDK
-367 LFANQQALG
+367 MFANQQALG
-376 LEDLKKHASE
+376 LEEIKGYAKE
-386 LGLNMAKFE
+386 LGLNMARFE

-400 PTAAASIKEDQALA
+400 PTAAASVKEDQALA

-419 RGTPHFFVNG
+419 RGTPHFFING

-461 ASGVYDALQAS
+461 ASSVYDALQAS

-484 APGAGKPEAPK
+484 APAAGKPEAPK
-495 AAVKIPIGN
+495 APVKITVGS
-504 APAKG
+504 APSKG
-509 SANAKVTIITY
+509 PANAKVTIVTY

-540 GDPNVRIV
+540 GNPDVRIV
-548 VKQFPLAFHKNADLA
+548 LKQFPLPFHKNADLA
-563 AQAGLAANAQGK
+563 AQASLAAHAQGK
-575 FWEYHDK
+575 FWEMHDK
-582 MFANMKAL
+582 IFANAKAL
-590 TRPDLEG
+590 TRADLEG
-597 YAQELGLNM
+597 YATETGLNM

-620 QVKDEMA
+620 QVKDETA
-627 EGQKFGVQGTPS
+627 EGQKIGVQGTPS

>member
-1 MQANTLSRTDFFE
+1 
-14 ERSNMMKQFGLKM
+14 MMKQFGLKM
-27 MLGAAL
+27 MLGVAL
-33 LGAGMVGTACRTSP
+33 LSAGLVGTACRKSP

-60 APFDAADQFGLKG
+60 SPFDAADQFGLKG
-73 APLKGAENALV
+73 APLKGAENAIV

-94 PFCARV
+94 PFCGRV
-100 NPTLKQIFDTPEYAG
+100 NPTLKQVFDTPEYAG

-240 TLTKGGKKLGE
+240 TLTKGGKSLGE

-295 AAAVTLVIFS
+295 AAPVTLVIFS

-313 RVEATLKELQTKY
+313 RVEGTLKELQTKY

-351 GLAAHAQG
+351 GIAAHAQG

-376 LEDLKKHASE
+376 LEELKGHAKE

-400 PTAAASIKEDQALA
+400 PSAAASIKEDQALA

-484 APGAGKPEAPK
+484 APAANKPEAPK
-495 AAVKIPIGN
+495 AAVKIPIGS

-509 SANAKVTIITY
+509 PANAKVTIITY

-548 VKQFPLAFHKNADLA
+548 VKQFPLSFHKNADLA
-563 AQAGLAANAQGK
+563 AQASLAANAQGK

-597 YAQELGLNM
+597 YATEIGLNM